1 MPEIEAVE
9 TYERDILPNYG
20 CPKSYVRF
28 NRLSH
33 EELRETLE
41 YVIDAE
47 DEAWLKNNTKFG
59 SAAVVVVAEE
69 TTDRDRLK
77 SLHDKQKI
85 RILVDTNKMAP
96 KSSIEENESTD
107 PSPLHNTLHNEDND
121 NNNNSNN
128 NNTSIV
134 ASDVELQRKV
144 VRSLPKTTILP
155 IAMLEIML
163 DVLEKATAFD
173 AIISLDQAE
182 MLILRKLPQFYHMY
196 AVRAKAGKVTIR
208 HVMSDVYQYWVSKR
222 SKLKRPLI
230 RRFWPVT
237 STDDTNPHLVF
248 RPREKEK
255 YKLRKKRQND
265 MDAYIKLQ
273 KLKHDF
279 AQIRVM
285 LGSIIKRE
293 QLNQSMLLL
302 QKEWFEQKMYDSI
315 DTSGLYR
322 VSRDLDR
329 RTLDKLL
336 EVEKPFDIFEDM
348 NSSIQLKRKNFK
360 RTSEGSGRISPI
372 PSSSLSSG
380 AIGCSFDA
388 DSLIHHSYPCV
399 ASFPDVNPG
408 LAIIPTKLPTVIAGQ
423 KNGEP
428 APSFLQPLATRESYA
443 TTWEGAVPHVTT
455 IVDGRFMPTF
465 RFRHRPRVGRGGRLC
480 IDRVPLLT
488 YPNSSH
494 HNYFKAGSRA
504 AVSYEPKERLLDL
517 LPPLVDTDRIS
528 RRIEEICL
536 SALKEDYD
544 EHQNVS
550 GSAVVPITG
559 EGRED
564 NDGKEVV
571 VKMKDWLN
579 TDEQLWGEERYAIGP
594 I

>member
-1 MPEIEAVE
+1 MTTTKQKPSSVPAALNVYKKVAIIRNSDDVLTYEDIGGTLKTVTDLHLAAVATTHLHKPKPKDNIPVPEIEAVE

-107 PSPLHNTLHNEDND
+107 PSPLHNTLHNENND

-128 NNTSIV
+128 NNNSIV

-230 RRFWPVT
+230 RRF
-237 STDDTNPHLVF
+237 
-248 RPREKEK
+248 
-255 YKLRKKRQND
+255 
-265 MDAYIKLQ
+265 
-273 KLKHDF
+273 
-279 AQIRVM
+279 
-285 LGSIIKRE
+285 
-293 QLNQSMLLL
+293 
-302 QKEWFEQKMYDSI
+302 
-315 DTSGLYR
+315 
-322 VSRDLDR
+322 
-329 RTLDKLL
+329 
-336 EVEKPFDIFEDM
+336 
-348 NSSIQLKRKNFK
+348 
-360 RTSEGSGRISPI
+360 
-372 PSSSLSSG
+372 
-380 AIGCSFDA
+380 
-388 DSLIHHSYPCV
+388 
-399 ASFPDVNPG
+399 
-408 LAIIPTKLPTVIAGQ
+408 
-423 KNGEP
+423 
-428 APSFLQPLATRESYA
+428 
-443 TTWEGAVPHVTT
+443 
-455 IVDGRFMPTF
+455 
-465 RFRHRPRVGRGGRLC
+465 
-480 IDRVPLLT
+480 
-488 YPNSSH
+488 
-494 HNYFKAGSRA
+494 
-504 AVSYEPKERLLDL
+504 
-517 LPPLVDTDRIS
+517 
-528 RRIEEICL
+528 
-536 SALKEDYD
+536 
-544 EHQNVS
+544 
-550 GSAVVPITG
+550 
-559 EGRED
+559 
-564 NDGKEVV
+564 
-571 VKMKDWLN
+571 
-579 TDEQLWGEERYAIGP
+579 
-594 I
+594 